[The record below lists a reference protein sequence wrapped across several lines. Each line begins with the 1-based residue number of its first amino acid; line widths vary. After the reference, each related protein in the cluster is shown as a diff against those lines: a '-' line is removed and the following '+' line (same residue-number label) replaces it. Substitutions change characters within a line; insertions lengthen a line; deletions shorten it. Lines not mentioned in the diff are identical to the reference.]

1 VLSGGD
7 KGREREGGRGEMRW
21 KKVKRKMKNMR
32 GERNKKKRKG
42 RYRHFSPFYPIRSQ
56 EKLFCQMF
64 F

>member
-32 GERNKKKRKG
+32 GKEIKRKEKG
-42 RYRHFSPFYPIRSQ
+42 VIDIFHHFI
-56 EKLFCQMF
+56 
-64 F
+64 

>member
-42 RYRHFSPFYPIRSQ
+42 RYRHFSPFYLIRS
-56 EKLFCQMF
+56 
-64 F
+64 